1 MRESNRV
8 EGLVSEVIYANEK
21 NGYKVCEVEQNDGDT
36 VTIVG
41 IMPDLQSGESV
52 QAEGVWKEHSVYGPQ
67 LEVNHF

>member
-8 EGLVSEVIYANEK
+8 EGLVTEVIYANEK

-52 QAEGVWKEHSVYGPQ
+52 PGGGRVERAFGLWTAAGSKTV
-67 LEVNHF
+67 